1 MYADRLWTDAH
12 SAGSL
17 QFVGVLLQESVGML
31 LGILEQALAFTF
43 MDFPWVAT
51 AGTASELVFGALE
64 NPSNGADGDL
74 KILCKL
80 PLGYRLAL
88 IAFMD
93 ALSRVAPRGR
103 DAYLA

>member
-1 MYADRLWTDAH
+1 
-12 SAGSL
+12 
-17 QFVGVLLQESVGML
+17 ML

-93 ALSRVAPRGR
+93 ALSRLEGEMHTLPKERLRNQGKSIQF
-103 DAYLA
+103 